1 MSNISKNQDSTFSL
15 ILGIFFIFFGIYR
28 VYKYFLNEVSTFRA
42 ILGIG
47 WFYNLRYIYFIQV
60 QKIKTTIIITC

>member
-15 ILGIFFIFFGIYR
+15 ILGIFFIIFGIYR
-28 VYKYFLNEVSTFRA
+28 VYKYLINEVSTFRA

-47 WFYNLRYIYFIQV
+47 FIVYGIFILFRYKKSKQP
-60 QKIKTTIIITC
+60 